1 MNQSQQTAEER
12 LQQVVIFEQL
22 NERTFLIMKDK
33 PIKQQWPRSAK
44 ITVWVLG
51 ILLAGFAVLYYTALE
66 ASLEVPPLQVSPL
79 KFNIMDELDAKTIE
93 ALRQRIRQK
102 DQIQQ
107 ETLRELAAVRG
118 PGALLPGDGPL

>member
-93 ALRQRIRQK
+93 AVRQRIRQK

-107 ETLRELAAVRG
+107 ETLREL
-118 PGALLPGDGPL
+118 